1 MEGNGTATAHLFYAA
16 LLRVKVVLPRSTGN
30 YLAFLGDT
38 EALGI
43 RLVRFHITTA
53 LLRGG
58 DSMPER
64 GGNARLFLARASAAS
79 LSAATAAALPLGP
92 SACATR
98 RKIPFSKSL

>member
-58 DSMPER
+58 DSMPEIR
-64 GGNARLFLARASAAS
+64 QNANPMPQLLGQRERLLWQVSVSEAS
-79 LSAATAAALPLGP
+79 
-92 SACATR
+92 
-98 RKIPFSKSL
+98 